1 LSGERIASLT
11 PVNPKCRISDED
23 LAQFEVS
30 EDKRLREMGIDP
42 DGDQAEIM
50 LMMEAMLEE
59 FEDDEDDE

>member
-1 LSGERIASLT
+1 VNERIASLT
-11 PVNPKCRISDED
+11 PLNPKRRISDED

-50 LMMEAMLEE
+50 LMMEAMLDEL
-59 FEDDEDDE
+59 EDDEGDE

>member
-1 LSGERIASLT
+1 MNEKNASLT
-11 PVNPKCRISDED
+11 PVNPKHRLSDEE

-50 LMMEAMLEE
+50 LMMEAMLDEL
-59 FEDDEDDE
+59 EDDDE

>member
-1 LSGERIASLT
+1 MNERNPSLT
-11 PVNPKCRISDED
+11 PVNPKRRISDEE

-42 DGDQAEIM
+42 DGDQCEIM
-50 LMMEAMLEE
+50 LMMEAMLDE

>member
-1 LSGERIASLT
+1 MH
-11 PVNPKCRISDED
+11 ISEEE

-50 LMMEAMLEE
+50 LMMEAMLDEL
-59 FEDDEDDE
+59 EDDD